1 MNQYS
6 QDFNIKD
13 FKDLQV
19 WQKSAQVNHEIFLL
33 SKGFPNCERYEL
45 TSQLLMASSSVPANI
60 SEGNGQLYPKK
71 EVTHYNV
78 ALGSCAETRNWIYI
92 AMQRNYITQ
101 AEHDSM
107 SLKLIEIVR
116 MLHGCIKKL
125 NIQISN
131 IE

>member
-1 MNQYS
+1 MKQYS

-13 FKDLQV
+13 FKDLLV
-19 WQKSAQVNHEIFLL
+19 WQKSAQVNHEIFIL
-33 SKGFPNCERYEL
+33 SKGFPSFERYEL
-45 TSQLLMASSSVPANI
+45 TSQLLRASSSVPANI

-78 ALGSCAETRNWIYI
+78 ALGSCSETRNWIYI
-92 AMQRNYITQ
+92 ARQRDYITQ
-101 AEHDSM
+101 AEHDAL
-107 SLKLIEIVR
+107 SLKLIEIVK

-131 IE
+131 LD